1 MLKMKKEKGKVF
13 LFVFVLLTMI
23 LICRGGTA
31 LASEEKPI
39 PADNYYSWYSY
50 DIADNVINY
59 IINGEYH
66 PHVDF
71 NGDNELTMCDVVS
84 IIKRYEY
91 NVKYGNT
98 ITLDEKYIEDVA
110 EENGLNIIY
119 WEIYK
124 VNDELCREYE
134 YTADNITTVYV
145 WYEEEEKGDSL
156 VIELNPFEEI
166 MRVKN

>member
-1 MLKMKKEKGKVF
+1 MKKEKVF

-23 LICRGGTA
+23 AICKGGTA

-71 NGDNELTMCDVVS
+71 NGDSKLTMCDVVS

-98 ITLDEKYIEDVA
+98 ITLNDDYINNVA

-124 VNDELCREYE
+124 INDELCRKYE

-156 VIELNPFEEI
+156 IIELNPFEEK
-166 MRVKN
+166 MQVMN

>member
-1 MLKMKKEKGKVF
+1 MKKQSII
-13 LFVFVLLTMI
+13 LLIALI
-23 LICRGGTA
+23 LMCTICKGTA
-31 LASEEKPI
+31 TPVAYATEEKPM
-39 PADNYYSWYSY
+39 PADTYYSWYSPWV
-50 DIADNVINY
+50 ANNVLNY
-59 IINGEYH
+59 IINEEYH

-71 NGDNELTMCDVVS
+71 NGDGELTISDIVN
-84 IIKRYEY
+84 ITRRYEY

-98 ITLDEKYIEDVA
+98 ITLNDDYINNVA

-124 VNDELCREYE
+124 INDESCRKYE

-156 VIELNPFEEI
+156 IIELNPFEEK
-166 MRVKN
+166 MQVMN